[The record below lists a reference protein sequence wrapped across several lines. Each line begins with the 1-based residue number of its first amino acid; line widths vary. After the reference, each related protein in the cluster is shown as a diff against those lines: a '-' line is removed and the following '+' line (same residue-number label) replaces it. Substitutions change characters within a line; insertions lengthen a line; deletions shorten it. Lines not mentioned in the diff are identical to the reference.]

1 MMRIYIFIYNWSILV
16 DVELQKVGSQHLVI
30 GENLISSA
38 LDGLNVIILSKK
50 NVKIGRDSLSFRNL
64 VLPKLR
70 FSTSKGGS

>member
-50 NVKIGRDSLSFRNL
+50 S
-64 VLPKLR
+64 
-70 FSTSKGGS
+70 